1 MLRMVSSPGRGPS
14 PRSILETKVGLM
26 KPRQDAAL
34 PPEITFLT
42 QDEVRRLFAV
52 ITSTRDRALFHLAYH
67 HGLRASEVSLLQR
80 DDLHETQ
87 GRIYIP
93 RVKGSIA
100 KTYLMQPEDVRLV
113 RAYLRTREDD
123 SPYLFISMRGIP
135 LERRSYWD
143 LMQKYGEGA
152 AIPKPKRR
160 FHALRHAIAVHL
172 LDAGADVAFVQDR
185 LGHANI
191 QNTIIYMRY
200 TTVTRDAH
208 TRQLFASHRMV

>member
-1 MLRMVSSPGRGPS
+1 
-14 PRSILETKVGLM
+14 M
-26 KPRQDAAL
+26 KPRQDATP

-42 QDEVRRLFAV
+42 QDEVRRLLAV
-52 ITSTRDRALFHLAYH
+52 ITSTRDRALFQLAYH
-67 HGLRASEVSLLQR
+67 HGLRASEVSWLQR
-80 DDLHETQ
+80 DDIHEQQ

-100 KTYLMQPEDVRLV
+100 KTYPMQPEDVRLV
-113 RAYLRTREDD
+113 RAYLRTRDDD
-123 SPYLFISMRGIP
+123 SPYVFISMRGIP

-200 TTVTRDAH
+200 TTVTRDVH
-208 TRQLFASHRMV
+208 TRQLFASHRVV